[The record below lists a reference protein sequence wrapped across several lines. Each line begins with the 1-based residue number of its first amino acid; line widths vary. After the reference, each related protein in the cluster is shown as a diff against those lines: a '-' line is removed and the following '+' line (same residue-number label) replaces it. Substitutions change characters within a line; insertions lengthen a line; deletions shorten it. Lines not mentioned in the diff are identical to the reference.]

1 MIVFGVLA
9 GILAGLLGVGG
20 GAICVPALSILFGAS
35 DLIAR
40 GTSLLSM
47 FPNAMTTTV
56 ANVRRKMVH
65 AKAGLI
71 IGIVAALTAPL
82 GTWIAGAMSA
92 CRRNTLRNLSDG
104 SADSQHLGSPQSHTG
119 IAIPNLAPRQRR
131 SQGN

>member
-9 GILAGLLGVGG
+9 VFWLA
-20 GAICVPALSILFGAS
+20 CVLATCRLMVS

-71 IGIVAALTAPL
+71 IGNVRTKWCLQSRSDYRTP
-82 GTWIAGAMSA
+82 AG
-92 CRRNTLRNLSDG
+92 LII
-104 SADSQHLGSPQSHTG
+104 G
-119 IAIPNLAPRQRR
+119 IMAHR
-131 SQGN
+131 